1 MGHELLGEHVRWLTL
16 SQEKLASAY
25 YGSDLF
31 MLASKD
37 EAFGAVI
44 AEAAIAGLPILCNDF
59 PAARYILGERYPGI
73 IDMVREGGLSNALQ
87 SDDLVRDLPIISSET
102 KERFSADLLT
112 KDLELF
118 LRSHSR

>member
-1 MGHELLGEHVRWLTL
+1 MGRELLGEHVRWLTL
-16 SQEKLASAY
+16 TQEELASAY
-25 YGSDLF
+25 QGADLF
-31 MLASKD
+31 VLASKD

-59 PAARYILGERYPGI
+59 PAAHFILGERYPGI

-87 SDDLVRDLPIISSET
+87 SDALIRDLPLIPSET

-118 LRSHSR
+118 LRSHLR